1 MEEVAKE
8 VAGLKSYF
16 CSKDKKS
23 KVEDRQK
30 VSTSFF
36 FLKADKQ
43 IYEQADE
50 QTDSNPSSRRQHA
63 HMFCCSLLSP
73 VLLQIKEATQIS
85 GNV

>member
-16 CSKDKKS
+16 CSKDDKS

-36 FLKADKQ
+36 SQ
-43 IYEQADE
+43 G
-50 QTDSNPSSRRQHA
+50 R
-63 HMFCCSLLSP
+63 
-73 VLLQIKEATQIS
+73 
-85 GNV
+85 